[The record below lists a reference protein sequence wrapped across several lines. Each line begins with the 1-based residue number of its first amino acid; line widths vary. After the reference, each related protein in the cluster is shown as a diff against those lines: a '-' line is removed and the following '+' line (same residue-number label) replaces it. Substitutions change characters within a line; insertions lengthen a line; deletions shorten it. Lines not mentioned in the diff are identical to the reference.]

1 MQTRKHSLVESL
13 LNTASGFLL
22 SCIVW
27 EVIVKPVWHIQTT
40 HAENL
45 QITAVF
51 TVVSIARS
59 YAWRRFFNL
68 HSTKNKNKGTHC
80 EQAPSHRH
88 HG

>member
-1 MQTRKHSLVESL
+1 MQTRKHALVESL
-13 LNTASGFLL
+13 LNTASGFIL

-27 EVIVKPVWHIQTT
+27 EVIVKPVWNIQTT

-51 TVVSIARS
+51 TVVSVARS
-59 YAWRRFFNL
+59 YAWRRWFNL
-68 HSTKNKNKGTHC
+68 LSNYNNKGTHC
-80 EQAPSHRH
+80 EQDPTHRI